1 MHLKTTIKN
10 YLKLISRVAVPIWA
24 LGMLTVSASLM
35 ASHWITLPHPELGI
49 NLKGFS
55 SQSLFGSDDN
65 TTKNAETKSSPL
77 AFHFLYGDCPCSRRI
92 LKHVLMRSPVAG
104 ISERIVFVGKDP
116 EMEAEAIRCGYEVDV
131 VTPIE
136 LQAKYGI
143 ESVPLLVVTESTGKI
158 LYSGGYTSRKQSLD
172 IHDKEIIEGIAR
184 GESMDDFPLY
194 GCAVSKE
201 LKSIIDPLGLK

>member
-1 MHLKTTIKN
+1 VKKTIQS
-10 YLKLISRVAVPIWA
+10 YLNLISPFAVTIWA

-55 SQSLFGSDDN
+55 SQPLFRLDDT
-65 TTKNAETKSSPL
+65 TTKDAEIKAGPL

-92 LKHVLMRSPVAG
+92 LKHVLARSPVAG
-104 ISERIVFVGKDP
+104 SSERIVFVGNDP
-116 EMEAEAIRCGYEVDV
+116 EMEEEAIQCGYEVDV

-136 LQAKYGI
+136 LQTKYGI
-143 ESVPLLVVTESTGKI
+143 ESVPLLVVTESTGEI

-194 GCAVSKE
+194 GCAVSEE